1 MTSTKIFSIFVRLI
15 IPVILFLVYFFYWDT
30 QHNIDGLWI
39 YCGWM
44 TLLFWQVYSGKI
56 NLTKESI
63 EMKKRIEILEGV
75 VMGIVPEESYEAEKK
90 KSKLKGGLEKRV
102 QELELKTG

>member
-63 EMKKRIEILEGV
+63 EMKKRIEILEEV

-102 QELELKTG
+102 EELELKTG

>member
-1 MTSTKIFSIFVRLI
+1 MITAKVVTKLVKFI

-63 EMKKRIEILEGV
+63 EMKKRIEILEEV

-102 QELELKTG
+102 EELELKTG

>member
-1 MTSTKIFSIFVRLI
+1 M
-15 IPVILFLVYFFYWDT
+15 ILFFVYFFYWDT
-30 QHNIDGLWI
+30 QHNIEGLWI

-44 TLLFWQVYSGKI
+44 TLLFWQIFSGKI

-63 EMKKRIEILEGV
+63 EMKKRIEILEEV
-75 VMGIVPEESYEAEKK
+75 LMGIVPEQSYEAEKK

-102 QELELKTG
+102 EELELKTS